1 MKAHTLAQKTT
12 REQLATAKNLSELQG
27 LLGKSR

>member
-1 MKAHTLAQKTT
+1 MKNHTLSQKST
-12 REQLATAKNLSELQG
+12 REQLGSAKNLSELQS